1 MKLATLFTVGAI
13 LSIAF
18 AVPLLL
24 VPGEFLPMYAVETTP
39 GAVLLSRLLGAA
51 FTAIGVLSWQAR
63 SLPEESAG
71 ARVVVRALLVGNSI
85 GFLVTLVSRV
95 QGVGNALGW
104 SSVVIYALLAGA
116 YGMFAMRKPA
126 GAATA

>member
-13 LSIAF
+13 VSIGF
-18 AVPLLL
+18 AIPLLL

-39 GAVLLSRLLGAA
+39 GAVLLARLLGGA
-51 FTAIGVLSWQAR
+51 FTAIGVLTWLAR
-63 SLPEESAG
+63 PLPEESAG

-85 GFLVTLVSRV
+85 GFLVTLVSRL

-116 YGMFAMRKPA
+116 YGMFAMRKP
-126 GAATA
+126 GDAATA